1 MINFTLTEKI
11 NNLKNIRNKNSVRQF
26 ALTHVNFEMEIA
38 VSGDLGTS
46 AGNQDNFEN
55 SSFSRK
61 I

>member
-1 MINFTLTEKI
+1 
-11 NNLKNIRNKNSVRQF
+11 
-26 ALTHVNFEMEIA
+26 MEIA

-46 AGNQDNFEN
+46 AGNQNNFGN